1 MKSKF
6 AIAALTAGALLAG
19 CTTGGTKQT
28 LGGLG
33 GAVAGGVLGSQI
45 GGGSGRL
52 IATGAGALLG
62 AFLGSE
68 IGASLDRADQTY
80 ANQTAQRTFETV
92 PTGQSA
98 TWRNPD
104 SGNYGTIVPTRTYQ
118 QGGNYCRDFTHTIY
132 VDGRAETAKGT
143 ACRQGDGTW
152 QIIS

>member
-6 AIAALTAGALLAG
+6 AIVALTAGALLAG

-28 LGGLG
+28 VGSLG
-33 GAVAGGVLGSQI
+33 GAVAGGLVGSQI
-45 GGGSGRL
+45 GGGTGQL

-68 IGASLDRADQTY
+68 IGASLDRADQM
-80 ANQTAQRTFETV
+80 AAQQTAQRTFETV

-104 SGNYGTIVPTRTYQ
+104 SGHYGTITPTRTYQ
-118 QGGNYCRDFTHTIY
+118 ANNGYCRDYTHTIY
-132 VDGRAETAKGT
+132 IDGRAETARGT
-143 ACRQGDGTW
+143 ACRQSDGTC
-152 QIIS
+152 QTMT